1 MAAVLTGVA
10 GLLANLLLI
19 LFFAFAR
26 PWDGSMS
33 EFDWLGPANDG
44 VIAVQFAALVPV
56 ALALRARVPG
66 QLARWATVAGIPA
79 MSAVVLLHILL
90 LAGVVAFEVQVWP
103 VIGCLAVTFGW
114 LLAVNRAGR
123 RSLPRPVVRFGTA
136 VGVSYLAGLG
146 IAGSALLLPGG
157 SAGQYAVLGLGV
169 VVGLFGW
176 LGFPVWPLLARR
188 VLQEE
193 R

>member
-1 MAAVLTGVA
+1 MAVLTGVA
-10 GLLANLLLI
+10 GLLANVLLI
-19 LFFAFAR
+19 LFFGLAR
-26 PWDGSMS
+26 PFDGWAS
-33 EFDWLGPANDG
+33 EFDWLGPANDS
-44 VIAVQFAALVPV
+44 VIVVQFAALVPV

-66 QLARWATVAGIPA
+66 PLARWATAVGVAA
-79 MSAVVLLHILL
+79 MTAVVTLQLMLVTGL
-90 LAGVVAFEVQVWP
+90 VPFEVQVGP
-103 VIGCLAVTFGW
+103 VVGCLAVTFGW

-123 RSLPRPVVRFGTA
+123 RSLPRPLVRFGTA

-157 SAGQYAVLGLGV
+157 SDGQYVVFGLAIAI
-169 VVGLFGW
+169 GLFGW

-188 VLQEE
+188 VLREE